1 MRIFE
6 TKHEIL
12 DFEGDMSGKLML
24 PNILSLAI
32 MGSTKQS
39 LVYEVG
45 PEYTHA
51 MGLGWIV
58 LQHEITII
66 RRPLVGEIITI
77 QTHGKEFNK
86 YFAKRDYTFLD
97 ENNNKIIQIDSMYA
111 MLDMEKR
118 KMAKIPDAVVQAYQ
132 PESVKRVPH
141 LPNPLQFTDDEVAE
155 ISCQYHVRF
164 SDIDSNQHVNNAKYL
179 DWAQDPLGRD
189 FLLTHEPQLVNIK
202 FEHEVLL
209 GETVESKIIQQS
221 DETKHQIWM
230 GSELAAEV
238 GIKWTEN

>member
-39 LVYEVG
+39 LAYEVG
-45 PEYTHA
+45 PDYTHA

-58 LQHEITII
+58 LQHEIII
-66 RRPLVGEIITI
+66 YRRPSVGETVTI
-77 QTHGKEFNK
+77 QTHGKEFNPF
-86 YFAKRDYTFLD
+86 FAKRDYTFLD
-97 ENNNKIIQIDSMYA
+97 EDSNKIIQIDSMYA

-118 KMAKIPDAVVQAYQ
+118 KMARIPDALVQAYQ
-132 PESVKRVPH
+132 PDSVKRVPH
-141 LPNPLQFTDDEVAE
+141 LAKPLRFTNEEAADLTRLY
-155 ISCQYHVRF
+155 QVRF

-189 FLLTHEPQLVNIK
+189 FLLEHEPQLVNIK

-209 GETVESKIIQQS
+209 GETVVSKVIQQKNQ
-221 DETKHQIWM
+221 TKHQIWM
-230 GSELAAEV
+230 GDELAAEV